1 LRRRFSKNQI
11 NYKEDDIECARARI
25 AVLLICKQ
33 LCRWVALAP
42 RSYTQESER
51 DNFRDGAM
59 KQLACLK
66 INCKI
71 DLSSVMVGPATDI
84 YWQTQ
89 ISSAQQLELL
99 INSNKTH

>member
-11 NYKEDDIECARARI
+11 NYKEDDIECARSRCCFINLQTTVPLGGTARTYI
-25 AVLLICKQ
+25 
-33 LCRWVALAP
+33 
-42 RSYTQESER
+42 QESER

-59 KQLACLK
+59 KQLARLK

-71 DLSSVMVGPATDI
+71 DLSSVMVGSATDI

-89 ISSAQQLELL
+89 ISRTQQLELF
-99 INSNKTH
+99 INRATKHS